1 MAATSYVCYKCKER
15 FPASE
20 MIGYKEHR
28 FCSECYNKVRDNE
41 IFSNFICELFGLIS
55 PGPRIWA
62 EKVRLEK
69 KGCTTQTMMK
79 TLDYV
84 YNVEQQPKP
93 AKMHESIYLVN
104 PENIAKAKE
113 WYQKKEEQAKV
124 AQEAAKIKK
133 EKIYHVPIKENTS
146 NNSKL
151 IDIDAM
157 LQEED

>member
-1 MAATSYVCYKCKER
+1 MAASSYVCFKCKER
-15 FPASE
+15 FPAAE
-20 MIGYKEHR
+20 MIGYKEKH
-28 FCSECYNKVRDNE
+28 FCSECYQKVRDNE
-41 IFSNFICELFGLIS
+41 VFSNFICELFGLIS

-69 KGCTTQTMMK
+69 KGCSTLTMMR

-84 YNVEQQPKP
+84 YNVEQLPKP

-113 WYQKKEEQAKV
+113 YYRKKEEEQKMAI
-124 AQEAAKIKK
+124 EAAKVKK

-151 IDIDAM
+151 IDMDAI
-157 LQEED
+157 LNED